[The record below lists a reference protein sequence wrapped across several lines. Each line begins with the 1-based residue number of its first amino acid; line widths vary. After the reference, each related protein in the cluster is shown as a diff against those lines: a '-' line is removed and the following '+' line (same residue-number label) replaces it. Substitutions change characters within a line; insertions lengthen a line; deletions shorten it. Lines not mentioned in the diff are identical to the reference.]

1 MTADSSACKPKAA
14 KQPVI
19 LGDDEY
25 ESDLTPPP
33 SEDEDECEPPLRRL
47 RPRYATS
54 ATPLPDPHTSRGS
67 ILPTPPL
74 STTSEPTFNTSA
86 PSHSCIKE
94 ECGASPSPGGK
105 AAEHPD
111 TWDGR
116 EGREEGDDGELWD
129 DRDEDLYAEYGF
141 TTQCLTDAA
150 DGVPT
155 PPWSDDDDDIV
166 PLGPNWEPLP
176 LASTNDD
183 LTWL

>member
-1 MTADSSACKPKAA
+1 MADNSACKPKAA
-14 KQPVI
+14 KLPVI
-19 LGDDEY
+19 PKDDEY
-25 ESDLTPPP
+25 DSDLTPPP

-54 ATPLPDPHTSRGS
+54 ATPLPDPNTSRGS

-74 STTSEPTFNTSA
+74 STPSEPTVTTST
-86 PSHSCIKE
+86 PSHSYINE
-94 ECGASPSPGGK
+94 ECEASPSPGGK

-116 EGREEGDDGELWD
+116 EGREEGQDGELWD

-141 TTQCLTDAA
+141 IAPYLT
-150 DGVPT
+150 
-155 PPWSDDDDDIV
+155 DDDDIV

-176 LASTNDD
+176 LASPNDG